1 MSKKKITIIIPT
13 YNRILKNN
21 KSIKNFYFFTKKDL
35 NIFIIEDGSSNEII
49 NNNIQFL
56 KKFSKI
62 KYFFYKKNKGQ
73 SYACNLGIKNA
84 KTDYV
89 WFFDDDDLVTSKTI
103 KDVLNEIKLNYKD
116 GYLLPMQQIYKNKIL
131 KEINPSIRRHDF
143 NDLRNNGQLV
153 STSCS
158 LFKLYLIRKIGG
170 WDNNL
175 FGGTDTD
182 LFLRFSKVGKFSF
195 INTTP
200 IKINLSFSNRLTTMI
215 MRQQRAK
222 IFFLIKHWNSLTFKR
237 KCYYLITLIFFF
249 PALYKMKYKLNLFLS
264 NLRKVIF

>member
-13 YNRILKNN
+13 YNRSLKNN
-21 KSIKNFYFFTKKDL
+21 KSIINFYFFTKKDL
-35 NIFIIEDGSSNEII
+35 NIFLIEDGSSSKIKK
-49 NNNIQFL
+49 NNLQFL
-56 KKFSKI
+56 KKFPKI

-89 WFFDDDDLVTSKTI
+89 WFFDDDDLITSKTI
-103 KDVLNEIKLNYKD
+103 RDVLNEIKLNCRD
-116 GYLLPMQQIYKNKIL
+116 GYLLPMQQIFRNKIL
-131 KEINPSIRRHDF
+131 KEINPSIRLHDF
-143 NDLRNNGQLV
+143 DDLRNNGQLV

-158 LFKLYLIRKIGG
+158 VFKLDLIRKIGG

-182 LFLRFSKVGKFSF
+182 LFLRFSKLGKFYF
-195 INTTP
+195 INTIP
-200 IKINLSFSNRLTTMI
+200 IKVNLSIHNRLTTMI

-237 KCYYLITLIFFF
+237 KCYYLISLILFF
-249 PALYKMKYKLNLFLS
+249 PVFYKIKYKINLFLS
-264 NLRKVIF
+264 NLRKVKF